1 MKIEVGIEDA
11 NAITVSCLKSYYMS
25 ILKDS
30 GDSSDWGTLMAL
42 DEVMCHFMT
51 DHEYEDFNNG
61 LRQNTLAL

>member
-11 NAITVSCLKSYYMS
+11 NAITVSCLMSYYMS

-51 DHEYEDFNNG
+51 DH
-61 LRQNTLAL
+61 

>member
-1 MKIEVGIEDA
+1 
-11 NAITVSCLKSYYMS
+11 
-25 ILKDS
+25 
-30 GDSSDWGTLMAL
+30 MAL